1 MAVDQSMYQFLCTLV
16 IKKCSH
22 FSDLIKLCVS
32 SPTFGL
38 DMLIHTQQSRNH
50 FWTSWHMSYW
60 FIIGTA
66 PTCFHVYSREYTCSA
81 CCQEFWTSLTQV
93 ILGQN
98 WYSFTGTCHHV
109 KNLWFHGKHVATH
122 QICLH
127 NPVNSRT
134 ETRELSQLNSW
145 IHLQNMWNHGSLL
158 AGYSCVYQTS
168 HTVQCMYVV
177 APNVNSPVGAFC

>member
-1 MAVDQSMYQFLCTLV
+1 MFSLFRSYKVVRKQPHILTWHVAPYPAIQEPLLNQLAHVILV
-16 IKKCSH
+16 HHWYRS
-22 FSDLIKLCVS
+22 
-32 SPTFGL
+32 
-38 DMLIHTQQSRNH
+38 
-50 FWTSWHMSYW
+50 TS
-60 FIIGTA
+60 
-66 PTCFHVYSREYTCSA
+66 TCFHVYSREYTCSA

-98 WYSFTGTCHHV
+98 WYTFTGTCHHV

-177 APNVNSPVGAFC
+177 APNVNSPIGAFC